1 MILTRYMLADYSS
14 IKLTSMPTALSFEKS
29 RPIQVI
35 PYQTRWPREY
45 EETAK
50 DLQLALGNTAR
61 YIDHIGSTSVPE
73 LQAKDVLDIQIT
85 VHDLYDPNIQAKL
98 EAVGYTGFTSAY
110 SDEFIGMETD
120 SRDLEKR
127 MIREKTG
134 QRRMH
139 IHIREYGRFNQR
151 YPLLFRDY
159 LRASKVTRQSYGLLK
174 ERLAQ
179 LFPESK
185 DGYYFIKDPLMDMMF
200 EAAEHWAL
208 HAGWKLRS

>member
-1 MILTRYMLADYSS
+1 MS
-14 IKLTSMPTALSFEKS
+14 IATSFEKS
-29 RPIQVI
+29 RPVQIMS
-35 PYQTRWPREY
+35 YQERWPIEY
-45 EETAK
+45 QETAK
-50 DLQLALGNTAR
+50 DIEQALGDTAR
-61 YIDHIGSTSVPE
+61 YLDHIGSTSVPG

-85 VHDLYDPNIQAKL
+85 VHDLYDPHIQSKL
-98 EAVGYTGFTSAY
+98 EAAGYTGFTTEY
-110 SDEFIGMETD
+110 RDEFANMD
-120 SRDLEKR
+120 PHSPALEKR
-127 MIREKTG
+127 LIREKVG

-159 LRASKVTRQSYGLLK
+159 LRASEVTRYTYGLLK

-185 DGYYFIKDPLMDMMF
+185 EGYYFIKDPLMDMLF

-208 HAGWKLRS
+208 YTGWQLRT

>member
-1 MILTRYMLADYSS
+1 
-14 IKLTSMPTALSFEKS
+14 MPTAITFEKS

-35 PYQTRWPREY
+35 PYQARWPKEY
-45 EETAK
+45 EETAA
-50 DLQLALGNTAR
+50 DLRAALGDTAR
-61 YIDHIGSTSVPE
+61 YIDHIGSTSVPN

-85 VHDLYDPNIQAKL
+85 VHDLEDPAIQAKL
-98 EAVGYTGFTSAY
+98 EAVGYTGFSKEY
-110 SDEFIGMETD
+110 HDEFSGMDPNSPE
-120 SRDLEKR
+120 LEKR
-127 MIREKTG
+127 MIREKAG

-159 LRASKVTRQSYGLLK
+159 LRTSTVTRQTYGLLK

-185 DGYYFIKDPLMDMMF
+185 DGYYFIKDIIVSSKTHREFHSLLF
-200 EAAEHWAL
+200 
-208 HAGWKLRS
+208 

>member
-1 MILTRYMLADYSS
+1 
-14 IKLTSMPTALSFEKS
+14 MPTAITFEKS

-35 PYQTRWPREY
+35 PYQARWPKEY
-45 EETAK
+45 EETAA
-50 DLQLALGNTAR
+50 DLRAALGDTAR
-61 YIDHIGSTSVPE
+61 YIDHIGSTSVPN

-85 VHDLYDPNIQAKL
+85 VHDLDDPVIQAKL
-98 EAVGYTGFTSAY
+98 EAVGYTGFSKEY
-110 SDEFIGMETD
+110 HDEFSGMDPNSPE
-120 SRDLEKR
+120 LEKR
-127 MIREKTG
+127 MIREKAG

-159 LRASKVTRQSYGLLK
+159 LRASTVTRQTYGLLK

-208 HAGWKLRS
+208 HSGWKLRT